1 MAVLGPPVKN
11 IERGSQKIGVMAL
24 KLFWKYASV
33 PRAIRIYGDS
43 RMVDVQMFKGS
54 DLAGNT
60 AVRVHPDSM
69 MPKSRAAT
77 EQTLMEMMSMGALNP
92 AMSPQDRRIV
102 FEALEIGD
110 VDKIFLEENLDRRRA
125 RIENMEFLYPAPG
138 PEASFPDVDEDDDH
152 QVHYEEH
159 VKFKKTDDYE
169 RLPFIR
175 KLAFMAHIDKH
186 KMFAATMMA
195 AMHDFQ
201 QISAGGG
208 GGGSEPKQPGKA
220 SEPAR
225 KNPTPGA
232 ESKGAAA

>member
-1 MAVLGPPVKN
+1 
-11 IERGSQKIGVMAL
+11 
-24 KLFWKYASV
+24 
-33 PRAIRIYGDS
+33 
-43 RMVDVQMFKGS
+43 
-54 DLAGNT
+54 
-60 AVRVHPDSM
+60 
-69 MPKSRAAT
+69 
-77 EQTLMEMMSMGALNP
+77 
-92 AMSPQDRRIV
+92 
-102 FEALEIGD
+102 
-110 VDKIFLEENLDRRRA
+110 
-125 RIENMEFLYPAPG
+125 MEFLYPAPG